1 MEICKTGE
9 DLLGETG
16 LIKPDKD
23 PGNEVSTRISN
34 YGRPA
39 TAVLGLLLTASAV
52 LWAPRPKK
60 QKNME

>member
-9 DLLGETG
+9 DLLGKTG

-23 PGNEVSTRISN
+23 PGNEASTRIRN

-39 TAVLGLLLTASAV
+39 TAVLDLPLTASAV
-52 LWAPRPKK
+52 LWAARPKK